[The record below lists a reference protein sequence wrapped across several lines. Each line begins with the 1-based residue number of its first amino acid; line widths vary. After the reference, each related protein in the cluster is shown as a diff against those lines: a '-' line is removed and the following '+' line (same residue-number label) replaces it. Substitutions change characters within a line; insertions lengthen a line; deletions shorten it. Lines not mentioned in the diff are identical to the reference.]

1 MPAPSRRREPVRLGR
16 RAVLTGTA
24 LTAAGA
30 TLAACGF
37 AGVSRR
43 DPAAAPFMH
52 GLTLAGLSGSDF
64 AEPRAARLVE
74 TSADAGADWIS
85 IAPGW
90 YQESSTSN
98 RIRPHP
104 SRTPPDD
111 DIRRLIERCRAA
123 GLRVML
129 KPFVDSNDEVWRGD
143 FRPADPTAWFAEY
156 ARMLSA
162 YADLAAQT
170 NVDLLCVGS
179 DLGFS
184 EAALTTE
191 WRTLIADTRRRYNG
205 PLTYAASH
213 APSAG
218 LGGYAGVPF
227 WDDLDF
233 IGVNAYFP
241 LADRLIS
248 HVQLADAWNVW
259 LDEID
264 RWREGRKL
272 DRPVI
277 FTELGYRSAATAATE
292 PRAADPVAPHE
303 VDPELQ
309 AKLYTAF
316 FGLPY
321 RRDALQG
328 VFWWR
333 WDPDA
338 TDAEN
343 AAFAPNGKPAES
355 VLRRAYTAAARR
367 SSHPAAQTGAFSRSG

>member
-1 MPAPSRRREPVRLGR
+1 MPAPNARRVPARIGR
-16 RAVLTGTA
+16 RTLLTGAA

-30 TLAACGF
+30 GLAACGF

-43 DPAAAPFMH
+43 DPTRAPFMH
-52 GLTLAGLSGSDF
+52 GLTLAGLSGTDF
-64 AEPRAARLVE
+64 AQQRAGRLVE
-74 TSADAGADWIS
+74 SSADTGADWIA

-90 YQESSTSN
+90 YQATHTSD
-98 RIRPHP
+98 RVQPDS

-111 DIRRLIERCRAA
+111 DIRRLIDQAHAA

-129 KPFVDSNDEVWRGD
+129 KPFVDSDDGVWRGD
-143 FRPADPTAWFAEY
+143 IRPTDPVAWFADY
-156 ARMLSA
+156 AVMLRR
-162 YADLAAQT
+162 YADLAQRADA
-170 NVDLLCVGS
+170 DLFCVGV

-184 EAALTTE
+184 ETALLAD
-191 WRTLIADTRRRYNG
+191 WRTLITDVRRRYSG

-218 LGGYAGVPF
+218 AGGYAGVPF

-233 IGVNAYFP
+233 IGINAYFP
-241 LADRLIS
+241 LADRQIS
-248 HVQLADAWNVW
+248 HAQLADAWNVW
-259 LDEID
+259 LDEIE
-264 RWREGRKL
+264 RWRDDRSL

-277 FTELGYRSAATAATE
+277 FTELGYRSAATAATQ

-309 AKLYTAF
+309 ASLYTAF

-321 RRDALQG
+321 RREALQG

-333 WDPDA
+333 WDPDSA
-338 TDAEN
+338 DAEN
-343 AAFAPNGKPAES
+343 AAFPPNGKPAET
-355 VLRRAYTAAARR
+355 VLRRAFTAAARR
-367 SSHPAAQTGAFSRSG
+367 PSHSAANSAGSNS